1 MMELS
6 KDDIRN
12 LARTIDLDIPEGD
25 LNTVALRLSS
35 LLSLM
40 VEIEREMGD
49 EMDRIDPVPPVYPR
63 ETF

>member
-1 MMELS
+1 MELS

-12 LARTIDLDIPEGD
+12 LAKTIDLDIPDGD

-40 VEIEREMGD
+40 DQIEQELGD
-49 EMDRIDPVPPVYPR
+49 EMDKVDPIPPVYPR
-63 ETF
+63 EEF

>member
-1 MMELS
+1 MELS

-12 LARTIDLDIPEGD
+12 LARTIDLNIPESD